1 MNQILTHHLT
11 ILPLVYLTVRSMN
24 QNICFIC
31 KGNLDGLS
39 IFSGT
44 KKNLDLRLGEK
55 IVKVHFTQR
64 GYALNLLRTS
74 VQ

>member
-1 MNQILTHHLT
+1 MGT
-11 ILPLVYLTVRSMN
+11 
-24 QNICFIC
+24 
-31 KGNLDGLS
+31 
-39 IFSGT
+39 FSGT